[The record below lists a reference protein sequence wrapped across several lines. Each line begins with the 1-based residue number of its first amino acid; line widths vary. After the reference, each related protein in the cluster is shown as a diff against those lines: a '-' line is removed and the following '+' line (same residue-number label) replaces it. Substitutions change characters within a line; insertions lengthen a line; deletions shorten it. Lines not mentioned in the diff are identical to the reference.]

1 MRLEGKVAL
10 ITGAGAGIGK
20 TTALRFAKEGAK
32 VIVTDINL
40 DNVTQTASEIEQA
53 GGSAAAFK
61 HDVSSEDDWKRIVE
75 ASVKQFGSI
84 DILFNNA
91 GIYFIKPLAEIGLD
105 EWNRMLSI
113 NVTGVFLGMKHV
125 MPVMAKQE
133 RGGSVINAS
142 SIAGLTGASGHVA
155 YGASK
160 GAVRIMTKD
169 AAVEY
174 ASANVRVNSIHPAYI
189 NTAMGDYATQASRM
203 SAAELGKRMAP
214 MGRFGLVEEVS
225 NMVLFLASDESSY
238 CTGAEFVIDGGATA
252 M

>member
-20 TTALRFAKEGAK
+20 TTALRFAQEGAK

-40 DNVTQTASEIEQA
+40 DSVNSTLAEIRQA
-53 GGSAAAFK
+53 GGSGAAFK
-61 HDVSSEDDWKRIVE
+61 HDVSNEDNWKSIVE
-75 ASVKQFGSI
+75 ESVQQFGAI

-91 GIYFIKPLAEIGLD
+91 GIYFIKPIADIGLD

-125 MPVMAKQE
+125 LPVMAKQN
-133 RGGSVINAS
+133 GGSVINAS

-155 YGASK
+155 YGATK

-169 AAVEY
+169 AAIEY

-189 NTAMGDYATQASRM
+189 NTAMGDYATQVNKM

-214 MGRFGLVEEVS
+214 MGRFGTVEEVS
-225 NMVLFLASDESSY
+225 NLVVFLASDESSY
-238 CTGAEFVIDGGATA
+238 STGSEFIIDGGATA
-252 M
+252 I

>member
-20 TTALRFAKEGAK
+20 TTALRFAQEGAK

-133 RGGSVINAS
+133 QGGSVINAS

-174 ASANVRVNSIHPAYI
+174 ASANVRVNSIHPATSI
-189 NTAMGDYATQASRM
+189 RRWAIMRRRRAECPPRSWANGWLQWAD
-203 SAAELGKRMAP
+203 SAWLRKYRTWFCSLLPTNLPIARGQN
-214 MGRFGLVEEVS
+214 S
-225 NMVLFLASDESSY
+225 
-238 CTGAEFVIDGGATA
+238 
-252 M
+252 

>member
-20 TTALRFAKEGAK
+20 TTALRFAQEGAK

-61 HDVSSEDDWKRIVE
+61 HDVSSEDDWKQIVE

-133 RGGSVINAS
+133 HGGSVINAS

-189 NTAMGDYATQASRM
+189 NTAMGDYATQASQM

>member
-20 TTALRFAKEGAK
+20 TTALRFAQEGAK

-133 RGGSVINAS
+133 QGGSVINAS
-142 SIAGLTGASGHVA
+142 SIAA
-155 YGASK
+155 
-160 GAVRIMTKD
+160 
-169 AAVEY
+169 
-174 ASANVRVNSIHPAYI
+174 
-189 NTAMGDYATQASRM
+189 
-203 SAAELGKRMAP
+203 
-214 MGRFGLVEEVS
+214 
-225 NMVLFLASDESSY
+225 
-238 CTGAEFVIDGGATA
+238 
-252 M
+252 